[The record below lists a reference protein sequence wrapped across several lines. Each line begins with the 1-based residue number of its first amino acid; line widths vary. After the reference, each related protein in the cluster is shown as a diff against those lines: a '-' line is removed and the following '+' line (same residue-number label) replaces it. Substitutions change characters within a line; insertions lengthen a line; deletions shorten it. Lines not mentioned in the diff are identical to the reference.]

1 MSIPISEYIDLQE
14 AERRSG
20 IRIDA
25 LRRNARAGKLRT
37 TRVGGTFGPHL
48 VLPADLEAFLKLHAS
63 NRKPRSQQE
72 VAYE

>member
-1 MSIPISEYIDLQE
+1 MSTPISEYIDLQE

-25 LRRNARAGKLRT
+25 LRRHARAGKFRT

-48 VLPADLEAFLKLHAS
+48 VLPSDLEAFLKIHAS